1 MNFFI
6 DFEANQFT
14 NEIISI
20 GCVAENGATFYA
32 LVRPIAKKK
41 PSKFITELTG
51 ITKEMLAHADTADKV
66 FKNFYLWRKR
76 FSSTNNKYYVYGNCD
91 TEFCYKT
98 LRKMEDVSAKQAL
111 VNIVHNTVDFCA
123 ELNERYQLPA
133 CIGLNKLYEMCIGA
147 SHEQTHNALD
157 DAKMLK
163 YVYENI
169 SNHSAEEIK
178 SLISPNV
185 IDQANGGIA
194 HSTYIVIATDKDGN
208 ERKFHSLNEASR
220 FTKPFSHN
228 SVKSCASAIK
238 KSIANNEPYV
248 GFTWKI
254 LDNHEKM

>member
-32 LVRPIAKKK
+32 LVKPISKKK

-76 FSSTNNKYYVYGNCD
+76 FSSIDNKYYVYGNCD
-91 TEFCYKT
+91 AEFCYKT
-98 LRKMEDVSAKQAL
+98 LRKMEDVSAKKTL
-111 VNIVHNTVDFCA
+111 LNIVNNTIDFCD
-123 ELNERYQLPA
+123 ELNKRYQLPA
-133 CIGLNKLYEMCIGA
+133 SIGLNKLYELCIGA
-147 SHEQTHNALD
+147 SHEQIHNALD

-163 YVYENI
+163 YIYENI
-169 SNHSAEEIK
+169 NNHSAEEIK
-178 SLISPNV
+178 SLISPNIINQV
-185 IDQANGGIA
+185 NGGIA
-194 HSTYIVIATDKDGN
+194 HSTYTVIAIDKDGN
-208 ERKFHSLNEASR
+208 EHKFPSLNEASR

-238 KSIANNEPYV
+238 KSIINNEPYA

-254 LDNHEKM
+254 LDNF